1 MAICFYWKSAVT
13 VYCCKSLRRLILFMS
28 GKVKEGALMSH
39 RRSLQGEPLIIGEFA
54 AKLIQNETVLAIKT
68 ALGAIAAQ

>member
-1 MAICFYWKSAVT
+1 
-13 VYCCKSLRRLILFMS
+13 MS

-54 AKLIQNETVLAIKT
+54 AKLILNETVLAIKA
-68 ALGAIAAQ
+68 ALGPIAAQ

>member
-1 MAICFYWKSAVT
+1 
-13 VYCCKSLRRLILFMS
+13 MS

-39 RRSLQGEPLIIGEFA
+39 RRSLQGEHLIIGEFA
-54 AKLIQNETVLAIKT
+54 TKLILNETVLAIKA